1 MRLLLL
7 PRSGVYNDLGSGSNV
22 DLCII
27 TAGGVEYLRNYEFLQ
42 AKTYSRVFPVKY
54 PPGTA
59 REWHA
64 ARSRLAAGRASATE
78 AAHDSSY
85 EVVGCAVLLNAMLG
99 QHCLAWPAAATSF
112 CLVQVRTASG
122 WQKAAVVRVMHGA
135 AQRLEHC
142 LFQAFVLAAFV

>member
-64 ARSRLAAGRASATE
+64 ARSRVGAGRAGATD
-78 AAHDSSY
+78 AAQHSSSG
-85 EVVGCAVLLNAMLG
+85 VVGGPVL
-99 QHCLAWPAAATSF
+99 
-112 CLVQVRTASG
+112 
-122 WQKAAVVRVMHGA
+122 
-135 AQRLEHC
+135 
-142 LFQAFVLAAFV
+142 